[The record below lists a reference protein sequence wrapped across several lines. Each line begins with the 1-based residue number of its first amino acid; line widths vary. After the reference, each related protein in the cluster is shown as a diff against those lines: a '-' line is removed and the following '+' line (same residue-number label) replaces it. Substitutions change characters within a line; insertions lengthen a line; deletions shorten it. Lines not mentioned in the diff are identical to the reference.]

1 MTSGEQLKK
10 LTQKIDNLEEI
21 EGALQQ
27 IKNNNAPEK
36 DNIIIDMFKEVSQQL
51 GTAIGN
57 CNNRPD
63 LKKMRLN

>member
-51 GTAIGN
+51 GTASGN
-57 CNNRPD
+57 CNNSPD